1 MSTGTLPQM
10 QLLTKEFIF
19 KSDHTGKSKKSGQD
33 FRVIE
38 LHDPVTL
45 DNTRFFIRD
54 GQNVSTSGINFGM
67 KVIAAF
73 GMDIVYGRTELV
85 LQSIR
90 KA

>member
-1 MSTGTLPQM
+1 MSTSQM
-10 QLLTKEFIF
+10 QLLTRDFIF
-19 KSDHTGKSKKSGQD
+19 KSDHTGTSKKSGQPY
-33 FRVIE
+33 RVIE
-38 LHDPVTL
+38 LHDPVSL

-67 KVIAAF
+67 KVVASF
-73 GMDIVYGRTELV
+73 GMDIVYGKTELA